1 MSVSIG
7 MGESQLTASVAL
19 CHTEEGETGQE
30 ARENFAEVMFVR
42 DVIEKFL
49 SLSLNEEF
57 VPVVKV
63 FVKE

>member
-1 MSVSIG
+1 

-19 CHTEEGETGQE
+19 CHTEEGETGEE
-30 ARENFAEVMFVR
+30 ATENFAEVVFVR
-42 DVIEKFL
+42 DVIENFHALTFDK
-49 SLSLNEEF
+49 EF